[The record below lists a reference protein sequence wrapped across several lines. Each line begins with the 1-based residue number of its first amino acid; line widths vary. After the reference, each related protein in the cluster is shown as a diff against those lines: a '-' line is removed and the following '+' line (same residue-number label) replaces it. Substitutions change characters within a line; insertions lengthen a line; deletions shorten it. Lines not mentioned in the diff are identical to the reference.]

1 MKVKRIVNPV
11 AKALM
16 TPKFRPKVVIN
27 KKKKKKPKHKKL
39 EAPSK
44 CIYMVCFEGVSPIFF
59 FLRCCRSRSR
69 N

>member
-16 TPKFRPKVVIN
+16 TPKYRPKVILN
-27 KKKKKKPKHKKL
+27 KKKKTKLKHKKL

-44 CIYMVCFEGVSPIFF
+44 YLSLSLIG
-59 FLRCCRSRSR
+59 
-69 N
+69 

>member
-44 CIYMVCFEGVSPIFF
+44 YLLLSLIG
-59 FLRCCRSRSR
+59 
-69 N
+69 

>member
-16 TPKFRPKVVIN
+16 TPKFRSKVIPN
-27 KKKKKKPKHKKL
+27 KKKKIKPKHKKA

-59 FLRCCRSRSR
+59 FF
-69 N
+69 